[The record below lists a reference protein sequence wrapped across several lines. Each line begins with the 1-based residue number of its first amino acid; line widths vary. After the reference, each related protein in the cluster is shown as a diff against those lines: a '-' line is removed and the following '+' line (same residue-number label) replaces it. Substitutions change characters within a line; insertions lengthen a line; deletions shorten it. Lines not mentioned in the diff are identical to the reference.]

1 VKKKVAS
8 RREGARRES
17 SKPVRI
23 PTMTETNPS
32 FREFRRLAQQGTVV
46 PVYRTIVADLLS
58 PVSAFLRLNP
68 QAFKGSKPPAKD
80 AACHS
85 FLLESVEGGERVG
98 RYTFFGVDPFQTISC
113 RGNRITLVRG
123 REKTEETGNVFEFL
137 RRVGSKYRSVALPG
151 LPPFTAGAVGY
162 LSYEAVRQLERL
174 PARVEPDV
182 EIDDAIFMYFR
193 NLAAFD
199 HVRRRLFLISNVL
212 TEEDPGD
219 LRSKYAAAVGELDRL
234 ERKLARPSRPP
245 RVPSPRGKLK
255 IRANM
260 PQKRYEEMVERGKEY
275 IRAGDVFQVVLSQRL
290 TVPVRVPPFQVY
302 RALRVVNPSPYLY
315 YLQLGKVTVLG
326 SSPEMLVKVA
336 GREVEYHPIAGTR
349 PRGKTEAEDKL
360 LEADLLSDEKER
372 AEHIMLVDL
381 GRNDVGRVAEF
392 SSVRPERIMFVERYS
407 HVMHLVSL
415 IKGQLRP
422 DADSY
427 AALAA
432 CFPAGTLT
440 GAPKVRAMEI
450 IDELEPTRRGLY
462 GGAVLYADFSGNLNS
477 CIVIRTVLIKDS
489 KAYLQAGAGI
499 VADSVPAR
507 EYQESMNKARAML
520 KAFEMAEKG
529 L

>member
-1 VKKKVAS
+1 MDLTTPKFS
-8 RREGARRES
+8 D
-17 SKPVRI
+17 
-23 PTMTETNPS
+23 
-32 FREFRRLAQQGTVV
+32 FRRLARQGTVV
-46 PVYRTIVADLLS
+46 PVYRTVVADLLS
-58 PVSAFLRLNP
+58 PVSAFLKLAP
-68 QAFKGSKPPAKD
+68 EAFKSPGPHGKGGPH
-80 AACHS
+80 HS

-98 RYTFFGVDPFQTISC
+98 RYTYFGVDPFQVITC
-113 RGNRITLVRG
+113 RGDRITLVRG
-123 REKTEETGNVFEFL
+123 RERIEESGNIFEYL
-137 RRVGSKYRSVALPG
+137 RRIGSKYRSVKLPG
-151 LPPFTAGAVGY
+151 LPPFSAGAVGY

-182 EIDDAIFMYFR
+182 DVDDAIFMYFR
-193 NLAAFD
+193 TLVAFD
-199 HVRRRLFLISNVL
+199 HVRHRLFLIANVL
-212 TEEDPGD
+212 TEEDPGN
-219 LRSKYAAAVGELDRL
+219 LRQKYTHAVCELDRL
-234 ERKLARPSRPP
+234 ERNLARPLRLPNIRQP
-245 RVPSPRGKLK
+245 KGALRVKP
-255 IRANM
+255 NM
-260 PQKRYEEMVERGKEY
+260 TRKRYEEIVEQGKEY

-302 RALRVVNPSPYLY
+302 RALRVVNPSPYMY
-315 YLQLGKVTVLG
+315 YLQFGKSTVLG

-336 GREVEYHPIAGTR
+336 GSDVEYRPIAGTR
-349 PRGKTEAEDKL
+349 PRGKTEEEDAR
-360 LEADLLSDEKER
+360 LEQDLLSDEKER

-381 GRNDVGRVAEF
+381 GRNDVGRVSEY
-392 SSVRPERIMFVERYS
+392 SSVHPERVMFVERYS

-415 IKGQLRP
+415 IRGKLRP

-477 CIVIRTVLIKDS
+477 CIVIRTVMIRDS

-499 VADSVPAR
+499 VADSVPAL
-507 EYQESMNKARAML
+507 EFDESLNKARAML
-520 KAFEMAEKG
+520 RAFAMAEEG

>member
-1 VKKKVAS
+1 
-8 RREGARRES
+8 
-17 SKPVRI
+17 
-23 PTMTETNPS
+23 MTEINPS
-32 FREFRRLAQQGTVV
+32 FSEFRRLAQQGTVV
-46 PVYRTIVADLLS
+46 PVYRTILADLLS

-68 QAFKGSKPPAKD
+68 QALKGSRSPGRN
-80 AACHS
+80 AAQHG

-98 RYTFFGVDPFQTISC
+98 RYTFFGTDPFQVVSC
-113 RGNRITLVRG
+113 RANRITLVRG
-123 REKTEETGNVFEFL
+123 RQKIEETGNIFEFL
-137 RRVGSKYRSVALPG
+137 RRVGSKYRSVTLAG

-182 EIDDAIFMYFR
+182 ETDDAIFMYFR
-193 NLAAFD
+193 NLVAFD
-199 HVRRRLFLISNVL
+199 HVQHRLFLISNVL
-212 TEEDPGD
+212 TEEDPGN
-219 LRSKYAAAVGELDRL
+219 LRAKYDAAARELDAL
-234 ERKLARPSRPP
+234 ARKLARPLRLP
-245 RVPSPRGKLK
+245 RVPAPRVKLQL
-255 IRANM
+255 RTNM
-260 PQKRYEEMVERGKEY
+260 PRERYEAMVERGKEY

-290 TVPVRVPPFQVY
+290 TVPVRVPTFQVY
-302 RALRVVNPSPYLY
+302 RALRVVNPSPYMY

-326 SSPEMLVKVA
+326 SSPEMLVKVT
-336 GREVEYHPIAGTR
+336 GREVEYRPIAGTR
-349 PRGKTEAEDKL
+349 PRGKTEEEDKR

-381 GRNDVGRVAEF
+381 GRNDVGRVSEYC
-392 SSVRPERIMFVERYS
+392 SVRPERLMFVERYS

-415 IKGQLRP
+415 IKGRLRP
-422 DADSY
+422 EADSY

-507 EYQESMNKARAML
+507 EYQESMNKAKAML
-520 KAFEMAEKG
+520 QAFEMAEKG

>member
-1 VKKKVAS
+1 
-8 RREGARRES
+8 
-17 SKPVRI
+17 
-23 PTMTETNPS
+23 M
-32 FREFRRLAQQGTVV
+32 
-46 PVYRTIVADLLS
+46 YRTVVADLLS
-58 PVSAFLRLNP
+58 PVSAFLRLTP
-68 QAFKGSKPPAKD
+68 QAFKGSPPRGKD
-80 AACHS
+80 ASHHC

-98 RYTFFGVDPFQTISC
+98 RYTFFGVEPFQVVSC

-123 REKTEETGNVFEFL
+123 RQKIEETGNVFEFL
-137 RRVGSKYRSVALPG
+137 RRLGSKYHSVTLPG

-193 NLAAFD
+193 NLVAFD
-199 HVRRRLFLISNVL
+199 HVRHRLFLISNVL
-212 TEEDPGD
+212 TEEDPGG
-219 LRSKYAAAVGELDRL
+219 LRAKYDAAVRELDRL
-234 ERKLARPSRPP
+234 ERRLARPLRLARVRP
-245 RVPSPRGKLK
+245 PRGKLQ
-255 IRANM
+255 IHPNM
-260 PQKRYEEMVERGKEY
+260 PEKRYVEMVERGKEY

-302 RALRVVNPSPYLY
+302 RALRVVNPSPYMY

-326 SSPEMLVKVA
+326 SSPEMLVKVT
-336 GREVEYHPIAGTR
+336 GREVEYRPIAGTR
-349 PRGKTEAEDKL
+349 PRGKTEEEDKRL
-360 LEADLLSDEKER
+360 AADLLSDEKER

-381 GRNDVGRVAEF
+381 GRNDVGRVSEF

-477 CIVIRTVLIKDS
+477 CIVIRTVLIKDA

-499 VADSVPAR
+499 VADSVPTL
-507 EYQESMNKARAML
+507 EYQESMNKAKAML
-520 KAFEMAEKG
+520 KAFEMAEEG